1 MLWQWDLL
9 LTEYSSG
16 GSNMVKFSTT
26 DIMSVG
32 LLILSIWIFI
42 ISLSLNNFSIKLLGI
57 ISSIIIFGAEV
68 TYLIQWVA
76 KK

>member
-1 MLWQWDLL
+1 
-9 LTEYSSG
+9 
-16 GSNMVKFSTT
+16 MVKFSTT